1 MKLLEYEPVAPQEN
15 EKSTL
20 KLLGGVFFRRSHE
33 KKGTPRLVGPDGFEI
48 ELPDSVFQALCQVVY
63 HMMQGRAV
71 SIIPIN
77 KEVTTQEAAD
87 FLNVSRPFLVRML
100 EQGEIPFVKVGT
112 HRRVRFSDLIA
123 YKQRRDAA
131 RKRGLAELT
140 HISEDEGLYD

>member
-1 MKLLEYEPVAPQEN
+1 MKLLELEPVAPQEN

-20 KLLGGVFFRRSHE
+20 KILGGVFFRRSYE
-33 KKGTPRLVGPDGFEI
+33 KKTAPKLVGPDGYEI

-63 HMMQGRAV
+63 HMMKGRAV

-87 FLNVSRPFLVRML
+87 FLNVSRPYLVKQL
-100 EQGEIPFVKVGT
+100 EQGEIPFIKVGT
-112 HRRVRFSDLIA
+112 HRRIRFSDLVA
-123 YKQRRDAA
+123 YKKQRDAE

-140 HISEDEGLYD
+140 HISEDEELYD